1 MSTYMQM
8 QFNLNLITV
17 VLIKFKLIFI
27 FDKETIL
34 ESIKK
39 NHIHICL
46 FVFILFLLNLIKL
59 EVY

>member
-1 MSTYMQM
+1 MSIYMQI
-8 QFNLNLITV
+8 QFNLSLITI
-17 VLIKFKLIFI
+17 VLIKFELFFT

-46 FVFILFLLNLIKL
+46 FVFF
-59 EVY
+59 YFC